1 MDRGCAMSDD
11 YATVIDRQAAV
22 IARQHEQIVQ
32 LTDALNQ
39 MNTVARAL
47 GDRLERLMALPPES
61 VGAMRQ
67 TFWKDQ
73 ADAMAERVRVLEMEK
88 LQ

>member
-1 MDRGCAMSDD
+1 MTDD
-11 YATVIDRQAAV
+11 LNAIVDRQAAV

-39 MNTVARAL
+39 INEIALAL
-47 GDRLERLMALPPES
+47 GERLDRIMSLPPES
-61 VGAMRQ
+61 VDGMRQ

-73 ADAMAERVRVLEMEK
+73 ADALARRVRVLENEK
-88 LQ
+88 LTR